1 MSASL
6 RKTIDT
12 DIIAT
17 KQLKFKQGPSGY
29 APVGYVLAADGEG
42 NAEFTNLAGLTT
54 PPPAFTTID
63 VSNNRISAALGQ
75 TGLAIEGSGNIVV
88 IANSTTRTITI
99 NSANDSF
106 QQINVIGTDANGV
119 QENRLLQAN
128 RTIYYG
134 ATATLPTMTMRGRN
148 GINLYGDTATNTIT
162 CDGSIS
168 SYSHGLVR
176 TINHTTG
183 STITIDCSYNYHN
196 INVANGASITSYSMI
211 NPPYAQHSYELTLV
225 YKYGSAP
232 SASIQPPSSF
242 TVGGTTTAVLAKTGS
257 SYTLTRTPNSYEVVK
272 LFYNGVVWLGRIEGS
287 YM

>member
-12 DIIAT
+12 DIITT
-17 KQLKFKQGPSGY
+17 KTLKFKQGPSGY

-42 NAEFTNLAGLTT
+42 NTEFTNLAGLTT

-63 VSNNRISAALGQ
+63 VSAVRISAALGQ
-75 TGLAIEGSGNIVV
+75 TGVTIEGSGNIVV
-88 IANSTTRTITI
+88 SANSTTRTITI

-106 QQINVIGTDANGV
+106 QQINVIGTDTNGV

-134 ATATLPTMTMRGRN
+134 AAATHPTITMRGRN
-148 GINLYGDTATNTIT
+148 GVNFYGDTATNTIT

-168 SYSHGLVR
+168 SYSHGLIR
-176 TINHTTG
+176 TINHNTG
-183 STITIDCSYNYHN
+183 TTITIDCTCNSHN
-196 INVANGASITSYSMI
+196 INIANGASITSYSVI
-211 NPPYAQHSYELTLV
+211 NPPYASHAYELTLI

-232 SASIQPPSSF
+232 SATIQPPSMLN
-242 TVGGTTTAVLAKTGS
+242 GKMVLAKTGS
-257 SYTLTRTPNSYEVVK
+257 AYTLARTANSYEVLK